1 MAAWGSRNTNAD
13 QDEDSRNNTTSDQT
27 RTTPVH
33 PSPLGPGKKKKNNN
47 ILESSQCK
55 IRMVVGRVPG
65 TAMPPEWAASGAQLV
80 LDLDVEFTNA
90 PCAEY
95 EMNQERIL
103 QGSSSG
109 STPSNSN
116 SNANAKN
123 NYKAVVPLKAPTF
136 ISTQGTEVVP
146 VTSGAYSSHLEQRES
161 QLYRCRFFLDFPH
174 GAIRNDVVLPS
185 ERIYFLTQ
193 YWRLTAARIDEARHR
208 KQTAVQ
214 QVQALT
220 TELND
225 MEQAAT
231 NIFQKVL
238 QIRRTTT
245 LVEQRRALQKQITRD
260 EQLYPIRDG
269 TAESAATTLNAGS
282 PAPPLELIAGPSGT
296 LFPKQGMLAV
306 KRYRGTFQTQ
316 EQYHWIGTFTMEEF
330 SADV

>member
-1 MAAWGSRNTNAD
+1 MAALGSMTTNAD
-13 QDEDSRNNTTSDQT
+13 QEEDSRNNTTSDKT
-27 RTTPVH
+27 RKTPVH
-33 PSPLGPGKKKKNNN
+33 PSPLGPGKKKNNNN
-47 ILESSQCK
+47 ILESAQCK
-55 IRMVVGRVPG
+55 IRLVVGRVPG
-65 TAMPPEWAASGAQLV
+65 TAMPPEWAASGAKLV

-103 QGSSSG
+103 QGSSVSG

-116 SNANAKN
+116 TNAKN
-123 NYKAVVPLKAPTF
+123 NYKAVVPLTEPTF

-146 VTSGAYSSHLEQRES
+146 VTSGAYSSRLEQNES
-161 QLYRCRFFLDFPH
+161 QLYSCRFFLDFPD

-193 YWRLTAARIDEARHR
+193 YWRLTAARMNQARQQ
-208 KQTAVQ
+208 KDTAVQ

-220 TELND
+220 TELNGL
-225 MEQAAT
+225 EEAAIT
-231 NIFQKVL
+231 IFQKVL
-238 QIRRTTT
+238 QLRRTTI

-260 EQLYPIRDG
+260 DQLYPIRDG
-269 TAESAATTLNAGS
+269 TEESAATTLNAGS

-306 KRYRGTFQTQ
+306 KRYRGTLQTQ

-330 SADV
+330 SADL

>member
-1 MAAWGSRNTNAD
+1 MAALGSRNTNAD

-27 RTTPVH
+27 RKTPVH
-33 PSPLGPGKKKKNNN
+33 PSPLGPGRNNSNN

-103 QGSSSG
+103 QGSSSSSG
-109 STPSNSN
+109 SSTPSN

-123 NYKAVVPLKAPTF
+123 NYQAVVPLTVPTF

-146 VTSGAYSSHLEQRES
+146 VTSGAYSSHLEQSES
-161 QLYRCRFFLDFPH
+161 QLYRCRFFLDFPD

-193 YWRLTAARIDEARHR
+193 YWRLTAARMDQARQQ
-208 KQTAVQ
+208 KDTAVQ

-231 NIFQKVL
+231 TTFQKVL
-238 QIRRTTT
+238 QLRRITT

-269 TAESAATTLNAGS
+269 TAKSAATTLNAGA

-306 KRYRGTFQTQ
+306 KRYRGTLQTQ

-330 SADV
+330 SADI